1 MVEVSVLFL
10 GDWLEQDVAPYLGFA
25 SPERQTAVARFRF
38 ASDKN
43 RSLWTELFSRWRL
56 AETAGLSPAEIEISH
71 DEKGKPFCK
80 SLPLSVS
87 LSHSGPYIAVAVGQ
101 SPVGV
106 DVERKRKI
114 NLSVSER
121 WFRPE
126 EHELLLSLPDA
137 ERPLAFLRLWTLKEA
152 ALKYTGKGLAGGPE
166 TVDCRA
172 LLEAAND
179 GNADDL
185 AGRSFPLAQES
196 FVSVVAPR
204 SELPD
209 KSRIFTIKREATG
222 IYGDAIFTEQ
232 DAVTS

>member
-1 MVEVSVLFL
+1 MAEVSVLFL
-10 GDWLEQDVAPYLGFA
+10 GDWLGNDVAPYLGFA
-25 SPERQTAVARFRF
+25 SSGRLAAVDRFRF

-43 RSLWTELFSRWRL
+43 RSLWTELFARWRL
-56 AETAGLSPAEIEISH
+56 AEASGLAPSEIEISH

-114 NLSVSER
+114 NLSVSAR

-126 EHELLLSLPDA
+126 EHKLLLSLPEA
-137 ERPLAFLRLWTLKEA
+137 ERPSTFLRLWTLKEA
-152 ALKYTGKGLAGGPE
+152 ALKYTGEGLAGGPE
-166 TVDCRA
+166 TVDCLA
-172 LLEAAND
+172 LMEAEKN

-185 AGRSFPLAQES
+185 AGRCFPLAQES
-196 FVSVVAPR
+196 FVSIVAPR
-204 SELPD
+204 NELPD
-209 KSRIFTIKREATG
+209 KARVFAIERGENG
-222 IYGDAIFTEQ
+222 IYGDARFTEQ
-232 DAVTS
+232 DSITS